1 MPPSRSSALSGCAHG
16 LRDRRIGRSRPKATR
31 RPGGQKEG
39 SCAFDRSL
47 AVFRL
52 VIGAPKS
59 ILLVESHQ
67 AGAGM
72 GLGRLSACFALALT
86 AGSPAVG
93 AAPSFGGCPAF
104 PADNYWNT
112 RVDNLPLHPSSMAWG
127 NSIGAAPHLP
137 PDCRK
142 RVRG

>member
-93 AAPSFGGCPAF
+93 AAPRFGGSPSF
-104 PADNYWNT
+104 PAGKYWNT
-112 RVDNLPLHPSSMAWG
+112 PLANLPLPSRPMSWVKTSGSATY
-127 NSIGAAPHLP
+127 
-137 PDCRK
+137 
-142 RVRG
+142 